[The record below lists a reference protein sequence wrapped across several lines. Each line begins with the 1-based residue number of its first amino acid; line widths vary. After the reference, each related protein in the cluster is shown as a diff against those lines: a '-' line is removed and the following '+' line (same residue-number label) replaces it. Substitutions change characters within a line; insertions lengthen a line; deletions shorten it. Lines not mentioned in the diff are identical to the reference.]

1 MDMAGRKIDA
11 VILSKFDT
19 VDDKSRGV
27 ESGVTRR
34 VTKRIIIYGM
44 DWGLERS
51 DPKGHEAI
59 YYILNGLGFN

>member
-27 ESGVTRR
+27 EWRA
-34 VTKRIIIYGM
+34 
-44 DWGLERS
+44 E
-51 DPKGHEAI
+51 
-59 YYILNGLGFN
+59 